1 MDNFEILLASR
12 SWSNEAEGKQMYASL
27 VSSNGIVMAYFS
39 TRKQAQQMAEFLKI
53 ALPKEEINGWQR
65 WMS

>member
-12 SWSNEAEGKQMYASL
+12 SWSNEADGKQMYASL

-39 TRKQAQQMAEFLKI
+39 TRCQAERMAEFLGI
-53 ALPKEEINGWQR
+53 ALPKEETNG
-65 WMS
+65 